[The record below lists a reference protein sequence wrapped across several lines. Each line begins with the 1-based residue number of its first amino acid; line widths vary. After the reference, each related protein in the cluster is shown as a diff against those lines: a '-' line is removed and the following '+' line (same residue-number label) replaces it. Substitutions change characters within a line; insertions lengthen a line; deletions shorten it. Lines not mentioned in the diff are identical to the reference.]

1 MLQRSQ
7 NAWTSHHLWS
17 MASSGF
23 HKHRCDPSL
32 RFLGMEPWVM
42 KIGPYLRL
50 LFPTD
55 ATHLS
60 LHRPASLLWQHRKS
74 SNWGTR
80 WQALLWQAPPIFT
93 RGIFHLL
100 NDFWKRNHYLLL
112 SRELSEIA
120 SMKVI
125 YKMERLN
132 KCRKLLQIVNDFR
145 ASLVAQMVQNL
156 PAKKETWVR
165 FLDREDPLD

>member
-1 MLQRSQ
+1 
-7 NAWTSHHLWS
+7 

-42 KIGPYLRL
+42 KAGPYLRL

-55 ATHLS
+55 ATCLS
-60 LHRPASLLWQHRKS
+60 LHRSASRALAAWKVIQSGDKVTVSPLT
-74 SNWGTR
+74 GTPNLY
-80 WQALLWQAPPIFT
+80 QGYLPPSEW
-93 RGIFHLL
+93 LQ
-100 NDFWKRNHYLLL
+100 KRNHYLLL

-132 KCRKLLQIVNDFR
+132 KCKKLLQTVNDFR
-145 ASLVAQMVQNL
+145 ASLVAQMVKNL
-156 PAKKETWVR
+156 PAKEETWVWS
-165 FLDREDPLD
+165 LGREEPLE